1 METENKFLSAKIL
14 IIDEDVNMMEI
25 LSDVL
30 TKYGHSVSTFTEPVS
45 AIEELKANKYDILLV
60 NYLMSPVSGDRIV
73 ELVREF
79 DKEIYIILMS
89 MHRDLAPS
97 IETMQ
102 NLDIQA
108 YFEKSS
114 RFDQLIMFIQTGIK
128 YIEEALKK
136 GAIGCITEYDIPQ
149 EILEKNNDKIMIK
162 VKDVIQS
169 IQDLARYKRS
179 LFDIPIVA
187 ITGSVGKTTTKDM
200 ISNVLMQKYNVAKTQ
215 GNYNNHIGVPI
226 TILNW
231 NESTEAAVVEMGMNH
246 FGEISLLTNIAKP
259 TIAVITN
266 IGTAHIGIL
275 RLSRKYIKS
284 KTRNIRGIK

>member
-1 METENKFLSAKIL
+1 MNKIYMEKSMKDKNITIDKIL
-14 IIDEDVNMMEI
+14 ETCESTLISKPIYQTTKTFCCDTRI
-25 LSDVL
+25 L
-30 TKYGHSVSTFTEPVS
+30 K
-45 AIEELKANKYDILLV
+45 K
-60 NYLMSPVSGDRIV
+60 GD
-73 ELVREF
+73 
-79 DKEIYIILMS
+79 
-89 MHRDLAPS
+89 
-97 IETMQ
+97 
-102 NLDIQA
+102 
-108 YFEKSS
+108 
-114 RFDQLIMFIQTGIK
+114 MFISLKTETNSGIK
-128 YIEEALKK
+128 YIEEAFKK

-149 EILEKNNDKIMIK
+149 EILEKNNDKIIIK

-169 IQDLARYKRS
+169 IQDLAKYKRS

-246 FGEISLLTNIAKP
+246 FGEISLLTNIVKP

-284 KTRNIRGIK
+284 KARNIRGIK